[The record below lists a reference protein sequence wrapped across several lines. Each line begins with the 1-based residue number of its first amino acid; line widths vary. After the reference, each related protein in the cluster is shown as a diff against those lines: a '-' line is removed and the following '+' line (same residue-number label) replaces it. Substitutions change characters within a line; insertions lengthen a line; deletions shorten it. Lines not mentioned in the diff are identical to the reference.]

1 MGVTAYA
8 VHMLGRSWIIG
19 GALALSAAMSLA
31 GCATDDE
38 ASSATVAAIQPTSYV
53 VKELVTT
60 TTTTTTLPPT
70 TIPGMIYEAYSHTIV
85 QGDNP
90 SVIAD
95 RYSISLQDLNE
106 ANATNPDYSSFPI
119 GGTVIIPPG
128 AMLPTGAGTTAG
140 GGGQSASGCTSQEHV
155 VVEGDNPTV
164 VANTYQIT
172 VEDLAR
178 ANATNLVYQS
188 FILGGTLVIPVG
200 DC

>member
-1 MGVTAYA
+1 MRVNAYA
-8 VHMLGRSWIIG
+8 VPMLARSWIIS
-19 GALALSAAMSLA
+19 GALALSGTMSLA
-31 GCATDDE
+31 GCATADE

-70 TIPGMIYEAYSHTIV
+70 TIPGMIYESYSHTIT

-90 SVIAD
+90 SVLAD
-95 RYSISLQDLNE
+95 RYSISLQQLNE

-128 AMLPTGAGTTAG
+128 AMLPTGAGIAT
-140 GGGQSASGCTSQEHV
+140 GGGQTATGCTSQEHV

-164 VANTYQIT
+164 VANKYQIS

-178 ANATNLVYQS
+178 ANATNGVYQS

>member
-8 VHMLGRSWIIG
+8 VNMLGRSWIIG

-60 TTTTTTLPPT
+60 TTTLPPT

-85 QGDNP
+85 RGDNP

-178 ANATNLVYQS
+178 ANATNPVYQS